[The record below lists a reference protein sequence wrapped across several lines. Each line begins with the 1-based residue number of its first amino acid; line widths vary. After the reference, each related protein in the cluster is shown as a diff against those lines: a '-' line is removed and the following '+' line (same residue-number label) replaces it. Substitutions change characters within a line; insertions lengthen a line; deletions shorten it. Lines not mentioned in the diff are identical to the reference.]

1 MATSELALNGRGHD
15 GRGRWRRPRMGSVA
29 RHAVLLAFTA
39 TALFPIYFMISSA
52 LKTVPEFAANQL
64 GPPHHPVL
72 STLKA
77 VTSEGEIFHWLLNS
91 LIFTTASVA
100 ISTVLAALC
109 AYPLSLMRWRP
120 ARWLLT
126 LMIALI
132 VIPPIVLVVPLFQ
145 TVVELNALST
155 YRSVIVIYAGIML
168 PFSTFLLV
176 SFFSTIPRSLLD
188 AARVDG
194 ASTWRIFRSIVLPL
208 GLPAIVTVVVVQA
221 LWVWN
226 EVLIAVI
233 FLQKESLRT
242 LMVGLTLFNSRYRV
256 DVPEVMAGMLIG
268 TIPMVI
274 VYLVGQRFFV
284 RGLTAGGVKG

>member
-1 MATSELALNGRGHD
+1 MATSELALHGRSGRG
-15 GRGRWRRPRMGSVA
+15 GGLRRRPRMGSLA
-29 RHAVLLAFTA
+29 RHTVLLAFTA

-52 LKTVPEFAANQL
+52 LKTTPEFAANQL

-72 STLKA
+72 STLNA
-77 VTSEGEIFHWLLNS
+77 VVSEGEIFHWLLNS
-91 LIFTTASVA
+91 LIFTSASVA

-120 ARWLLT
+120 ARWLLM

-145 TVVELNALST
+145 MVVELNELST

-274 VYLVGQRFFV
+274 VYLAGQRFFV